1 MIDYE
6 LLKQEIEQEYEGI
19 IAGNQKDKNRL
30 FELLNQYIRKT
41 VEITVRNGGQVALE
55 NVEEVIQITML
66 VILESGLSNYKKQ
79 GKSFAGYCCMIA
91 KNKAIDYM
99 KRRRRDSI
107 GMIAIDQDGDY
118 NEDEKIDYLMYRHAK
133 EPIKTPENRLLSLE
147 CQLEHIGMLKHF
159 VHILMNQREKAYKT
173 VGCCYTIILFQLLN
187 PKTKE
192 LSSPAW
198 AFEELKTNT
207 IQVSADCFLDEFNK
221 RVRLGKISW
230 GSCFQDSMETEE
242 LGQLICDIIFG
253 ERFKRKDLENW
264 SLRFRNK
271 LKDEICY
278 EFD

>member
-1 MIDYE
+1 VIDYE

-19 IAGNQKDKNRL
+19 ITGILKDRNHL
-30 FELLNQYIRKT
+30 FELLNQYIRRT
-41 VEITVRNGGQVALE
+41 IEITVRNGGRAALE
-55 NVEEVIQITML
+55 DVEEVIQITML
-66 VILESGLSNYKKQ
+66 VILESGLKNYKKQ

-99 KRRRRDSI
+99 KRRRRES
-107 GMIAIDQDGDY
+107 MAVIAFDQDNDY
-118 NEDEKIDYLMYRHAK
+118 NEDEKIDYLIYNHTK
-133 EPIKTPENRLLSLE
+133 EPIMTPENRLLSLE
-147 CQLEHIGMLKHF
+147 SQLEHIGMLKRF
-159 VHILMNQREKAYKT
+159 VHILMNQKEKAYKT
-173 VGCCYTIILFQLLN
+173 VGCCYTIVLFQLFN

-198 AFEELKTNT
+198 AFEELKADT
-207 IQVSADCFLDEFNK
+207 IQYSADRFLDEFNK
-221 RVRLGKISW
+221 RVKIGKISW
-230 GSCFQDSMETEE
+230 GSDFQDSMESEE

-253 ERFKRKDLENW
+253 DRFKRKDLENW